1 MTDFLSDERIEKAL
15 EFLTNS
21 AKEYAEARG
30 MRVWLEHR
38 LKTEKSAAFLSV
50 GEGAMAEREA
60 RAYVSEGYRSA
71 TDALKDAIV
80 LEERL
85 RALRVAAEAKIEV
98 WRSTQANMRAA
109 NV

>member
-1 MTDFLSDERIEKAL
+1 MSDFLSDENIERAVM
-15 EFLTNS
+15 FLANS

-30 MRVWLEHR
+30 MRVWLEHK

-50 GEGAMAEREA
+50 SEGAMAEREA
-60 RAYVSEGYRSA
+60 RAYVSDSYRNA

-80 LEERL
+80 VEEKL
-85 RALRVAAEAKIEV
+85 RALRAAAEAKIEV